1 LHEELKEVRKMNRK
15 MTFLVIALVSTI
27 LPAVAVADV
36 MITGNVSIQG
46 TANSNVFYL
55 TPGPNFQAA
64 DGSIAWNHYNHYTTN
79 NHYMGDLKF
88 AEVSNQTT
96 FIINVMEIV
105 FNPNTPAGMFY
116 LNSTVGSP
124 FTTDSVMYLSLA
136 PMTFGDFSYSGLPG
150 ATPTVLNPGITA
162 FPLDSAQSYSTP
174 VDGSTIIY
182 IGFFTPGYNV
192 NTLTGELFL
201 TGTYVSG

>member
-1 LHEELKEVRKMNRK
+1 MNRK
-15 MTFLVIALVSTI
+15 MTFLVIALISTI

-36 MITGNVSIQG
+36 MITGNVAVNG

-55 TPGPNFQAA
+55 TPGSNFQAA
-64 DGSIAWNHYNHYTTN
+64 DGSIAWNHYTSGQ
-79 NHYMGDLKF
+79 YMGDLKF

-116 LNSTVGSP
+116 LNSTISSA
-124 FTTDSVMYLSLA
+124 FTAGSVMYLSLS
-136 PMTFGDFSYSGLPG
+136 PMSFGDFSYSGLPG
-150 ATPTVLNPGITA
+150 ATPTIVNPAVTA

-182 IGFFTPGYNV
+182 IGFFTPGYNG